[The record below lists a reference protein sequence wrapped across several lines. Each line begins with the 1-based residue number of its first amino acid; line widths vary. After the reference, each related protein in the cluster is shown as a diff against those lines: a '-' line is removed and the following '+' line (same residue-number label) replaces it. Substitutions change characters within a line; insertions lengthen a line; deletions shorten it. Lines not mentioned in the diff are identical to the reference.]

1 MEKDIRVEHLLPPSN
16 SEDMKNFLL
25 RIDNVLTPRLSLR
38 VDICEY
44 SKKLA
49 RLADVFN
56 AYVEGKFAGSVVIY
70 MNSGQEGFV
79 SSFTVFP
86 EYQRQG
92 VGTKLWSEVVKD
104 ANRRGI
110 NRISLDVYEENHKA
124 IKFYAVLGFKLQ
136 EEINDWR
143 RMEIILEKE

>member
-70 MNSGQEGFV
+70 MNSGHEGFV

-110 NRISLDVYEENHKA
+110 NRISLDVYKENHKA
-124 IKFYAVLGFKLQ
+124 IKFYVALGFELE

-143 RMEIILEKE
+143 RMKIIL